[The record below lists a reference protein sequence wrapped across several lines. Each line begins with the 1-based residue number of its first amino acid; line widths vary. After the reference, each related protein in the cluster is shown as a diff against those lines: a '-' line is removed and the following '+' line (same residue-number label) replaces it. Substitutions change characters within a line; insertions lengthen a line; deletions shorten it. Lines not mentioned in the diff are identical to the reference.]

1 MNSSVAKSSAYTLLA
16 NVLLASSHWLLFV
29 IIAKF
34 YSGLEL
40 GQFVLALSFIS
51 PAFLFASFKLRTL
64 IVVDRQWQFS
74 LNEYFSARL
83 LANAI
88 VTLGCILFVVYQW
101 KELMQVVTIVLL
113 YRWCDSLTEFA
124 HSYQRRLQYFNR
136 IAVLMAARSLTT
148 MLAVTVVAING
159 GTFINLLASWAL
171 TASVFCLFD
180 LWLLRSSSGENESQ
194 ALSIAKFISY
204 GSLVRALALYKQY
217 FTVACALVISSLFV
231 YLPNFF
237 LNQQMGVESAGYF
250 ASISYFLVAGGIIVN
265 SLSQVLT
272 PKLAIYYQRREQKA
286 FSRLLRQLCLIG
298 LLLGLFGV
306 GIAWI
311 LGGFFLE
318 LFYTPYIA
326 QFHGVLTL
334 LMLAAGVRYIYI
346 FVGTALASIQS
357 FAVQTKIYACGLSAM
372 ALSCYLLIPEY
383 GLYGAAYAMLIAT
396 LLECLLFALSIRPHV
411 SKAFS
416 VTTKVVA

>member
-171 TASVFCLFD
+171 TASV
-180 LWLLRSSSGENESQ
+180 
-194 ALSIAKFISY
+194 
-204 GSLVRALALYKQY
+204 
-217 FTVACALVISSLFV
+217 
-231 YLPNFF
+231 
-237 LNQQMGVESAGYF
+237 
-250 ASISYFLVAGGIIVN
+250 
-265 SLSQVLT
+265 
-272 PKLAIYYQRREQKA
+272 
-286 FSRLLRQLCLIG
+286 
-298 LLLGLFGV
+298 
-306 GIAWI
+306 
-311 LGGFFLE
+311 
-318 LFYTPYIA
+318 
-326 QFHGVLTL
+326 
-334 LMLAAGVRYIYI
+334 
-346 FVGTALASIQS
+346 
-357 FAVQTKIYACGLSAM
+357 
-372 ALSCYLLIPEY
+372 
-383 GLYGAAYAMLIAT
+383 
-396 LLECLLFALSIRPHV
+396 
-411 SKAFS
+411 
-416 VTTKVVA
+416 

>member
-16 NVLLASSHWLLFV
+16 NVLLAASHWLLFV

-83 LANAI
+83 LANSI
-88 VTLGCILFVVYQW
+88 VTLGCISFVYYQW
-101 KELMQVVTIVLL
+101 SELMQVAAVVIL
-113 YRWCDSLTEFA
+113 YRWCDSITEFA

-136 IAVLMAARSLTT
+136 IAVLMAGRSLMT
-148 MLAVTVVAING
+148 MLVVASVAVTG
-159 GTFINLLASWAL
+159 GEFGHLLLSWAL
-171 TASVFCLFD
+171 TALAFCLFD
-180 LWLLRSSSGENESQ
+180 IWLLKISSKENECH
-194 ALSIAKFISY
+194 ALSVSQFTSSAAFT
-204 GSLVRALALYKQY
+204 RALGLYKQY

-237 LNQQMGVESAGYF
+237 LSQQEGVESAGYF
-250 ASISYFLVAGGIIVN
+250 ATISYFLVAGGIIVN
-265 SLSQVLT
+265 SLSQVIT
-272 PKLAIYYQRREQKA
+272 PKLAMYYQRREQTA
-286 FSRLLRQLCLIG
+286 FNHLVKRLCIIG
-298 LLLGLFGV
+298 FLLGLLGV
-306 GIAWI
+306 GIAW
-311 LGGFFLE
+311 LFGGFFLT

-326 QFHGVLTL
+326 QFHGVLIV

-346 FVGTALASIQS
+346 FIGTALASLQS
-357 FAVQTKIYACGLSAM
+357 FAVQTKIYAIGLFVM
-372 ALSCYLLIPEY
+372 AISCYLLIPEFS
-383 GLYGAAYAMLIAT
+383 LYGAAYAMLLAT
-396 LLECLLFALSIRPHV
+396 LIECLLFALSIRPHV

-416 VTTKVVA
+416 VTKKVAA

>member
-1 MNSSVAKSSAYTLLA
+1 VNSSVAKSSAYTLLA
-16 NVLLASSHWLLFV
+16 NILLAASHWLLFV

-64 IVVDRQWQFS
+64 IVVDRRWQFS

-83 LANAI
+83 LANT
-88 VTLGCILFVVYQW
+88 VMTLACLLFVMYQW
-101 KELMQVVTIVLL
+101 PEIIQVVVIVLF
-113 YRWCDSLTEFA
+113 YRWCDSMSEFA

-136 IAVLMAARSLTT
+136 IAVLMAGRSLMS
-148 MLAVTVVAING
+148 MLVVTCVALEG
-159 GTFINLLASWAL
+159 GAFLNLLAAWAL
-171 TASVFCLFD
+171 TAGVFCLFD
-180 LWLLRSSSGENESQ
+180 LWLLYRSSHENETQ
-194 ALSIAKFISY
+194 GLFFAKFIRY
-204 GSLVRALALYKQY
+204 GAFVRALALYKQY

-250 ASISYFLVAGGIIVN
+250 ATISYFLVAGGIVVN
-265 SLSQVLT
+265 SVSQVIT
-272 PKLAIYYQRREQKA
+272 PKLAIYYQHREQNA
-286 FSRLLRQLCLIG
+286 FIRLVKQLCLIG
-298 LLLGLFGV
+298 LSLGLLGVGV
-306 GIAWI
+306 AWL
-311 LGGFFLE
+311 LGEFFLE
-318 LFYTPYIA
+318 LFYTPFIA
-326 QFHGVLTL
+326 QFHEVLTV

-357 FAVQTKIYACGLSAM
+357 FAVQTNIYAAGLSVL
-372 ALSCYLLIPEY
+372 ALCCYLLIPEF

-396 LLECLLFALSIRPHV
+396 LTECLLFLLCIRPIV

-416 VTTKVVA
+416 VPAKVAG

>member
-1 MNSSVAKSSAYTLLA
+1 
-16 NVLLASSHWLLFV
+16 
-29 IIAKF
+29 
-34 YSGLEL
+34 
-40 GQFVLALSFIS
+40 
-51 PAFLFASFKLRTL
+51 
-64 IVVDRQWQFS
+64 
-74 LNEYFSARL
+74 
-83 LANAI
+83 
-88 VTLGCILFVVYQW
+88 
-101 KELMQVVTIVLL
+101 
-113 YRWCDSLTEFA
+113 
-124 HSYQRRLQYFNR
+124 
-136 IAVLMAARSLTT
+136 
-148 MLAVTVVAING
+148 
-159 GTFINLLASWAL
+159 
-171 TASVFCLFD
+171 
-180 LWLLRSSSGENESQ
+180 
-194 ALSIAKFISY
+194 
-204 GSLVRALALYKQY
+204 
-217 FTVACALVISSLFV
+217 
-231 YLPNFF
+231 
-237 LNQQMGVESAGYF
+237 MGVESAGYF

-326 QFHGVLTL
+326 KFHGVLTL

-383 GLYGAAYAMLIAT
+383 GLYGAAYAMFIAT